1 MRRGFTLVECLMAGM
16 ILALVATAVLKGFAV
31 VGRVANENAQYLEAD
46 AIVWDALAEAFTNK
60 VCELD
65 AAVSV
70 QGHPA
75 ELHRYFSPDGSR
87 IIAKVEWNGQVV
99 SNALHRSV
107 CRREVLK

>member
-1 MRRGFTLVECLMAGM
+1 MRRGFTLVECLVAGM

-70 QGHPA
+70 QGFPGKI
-75 ELHRYFSPDGSR
+75 HRRLAGDR
-87 IIAKVEWNGQVV
+87 IVAWVEWNGQMH
-99 SNALHRSV
+99 SNELLRACCKRG
-107 CRREVLK
+107 KGK